1 MKLKVTFNFIWPNCP
16 LFSLSAGIALALVTA
31 RAVATPRPLPFTYPA
46 QTLPEGSLEVEQYLD
61 WVPVRVAREDADGT
75 RAVTSFRSVLQTELE
90 YGFTDRLE
98 GAFYFTFRQN
108 ASASSPV
115 LTFQGV
121 KQRLRYELSER
132 GVWPIDV
139 GLYGEIAE
147 FHNELEFEEKI
158 LLSRRLGAFSAACN
172 LWVEQEYYFQI
183 PEWRFLYNP
192 TVGATYDLSPNFVVG
207 LEYWVRGRFDDDDAP
222 ATAAPGS
229 VAPAS
234 DIPSGARHYLG
245 PTFMAQ
251 AAEVFFTLGAYA
263 RLDHLGD
270 SAVVGDQYGKFWF
283 RALIGVDL

>member
-1 MKLKVTFNFIWPNCP
+1 VLDRRNATV
-16 LFSLSAGIALALVTA
+16 SALGAGLVLALGSA
-31 RAVATPRPLPFTYPA
+31 FSWATPRPLPFTYPA
-46 QTLPEGSLEVEQYLD
+46 QTVPQGTLEVEQYLD
-61 WVPVRVAREDADGT
+61 LVPVRVAREDADGT
-75 RAVTSFRSVLQTELE
+75 RAVTSLRSVLQTELE

-98 GAFYFTFRQN
+98 GAFYFAFRQN
-108 ASASSPV
+108 ANAASPV

-158 LLSRRLGAFSAACN
+158 LLSRRFGAFSAACN

-183 PEWRFLYNP
+183 SEWRFIYNP
-192 TVGATYDLSPNFVVG
+192 TLGATYDLSPNFVVG
-207 LEYWVRGRFDDDDAP
+207 LEYWVRGRFDGDDGDSASLAP
-222 ATAAPGS
+222 AAAI
-229 VAPAS
+229 AAES
-234 DIPSGARHYLG
+234 DVPSGAHHYLG

-251 AAEVFFTLGAYA
+251 SADYFFTLGAYA

-270 SAVVGDQYGKFWF
+270 DAVVGDQYGKLWF
-283 RALIGVDL
+283 RVLIGVHL